1 MTLTKDLNDLAGT
14 NGLQA
19 QGAAN
24 ALAGTNGKALVGAL
38 NAAAG
43 TDGLELQG
51 VLGRLGGVPGVAP
64 DGALSEMAFIKRTAP
79 ALWLDARFPNGFGG
93 SIPADGTAL
102 SQWNDLSGNGRHAT
116 QGTGANQPL
125 FRSANP
131 NLLTYNQ
138 ATVETDTTGF
148 VSLDGTP
155 SLARSTAQASHGAA
169 SLAITSAS
177 GALSLAGTSAHGSLV
192 GAVPATAGA
201 TYSASV
207 ALRAAVTTRIGGLYI
222 VWKNSS
228 GALISLSSAS
238 ASVSSAGWTT
248 LTVTGATA
256 PANTAYA
263 AIAVGFTAG
272 AASEVFYADQLG
284 FYAGSSATWAPPVTL
299 PGGMPAVQF
308 DGVDDTILISTLNF
322 LSLPGVTIY
331 AVAETPPGTTGGAPL
346 VAGLMNGSFA
356 VRVGLYGTASGQT
369 TLNTRRLDADTL
381 SPYTPSGT
389 VTAGHHMLAAVVD
402 YSNAS
407 VSVSRDGSVLST
419 SPSWSAGVS
428 DGSTAIS
435 ILQVGNSNRPG
446 AIAAVLVYQVAH
458 TTAQRQAVERW
469 LGRVYGVAV
478 A

>member
-116 QGTGANQPL
+116 QATGTEQPL

-138 ATVETDTTGF
+138 ATVETDTTGLAALNGN
-148 VSLDGTP
+148 STI
-155 SLARSTAQASHGAA
+155 ARSTTDAAHGTASLQVTSVAAGLTGANTLTGSSGVPVAA
-169 SLAITSAS
+169 STQYTAVISAKAPTITANWTPIIYWWK
-177 GALSLAGTSAHGSLV
+177 ANGT
-192 GAVPATAGA
+192 
-201 TYSASV
+201 
-207 ALRAAVTTRIGGLYI
+207 
-222 VWKNSS
+222 
-228 GALISLSSAS
+228 AS
-238 ASVSSAGWTT
+238 ATPSTSGTAAALTT
-248 LTVTGATA
+248 SYAQLFVTATS
-256 PANTAYA
+256 PSDA
-263 AIAVGFTAG
+263 AFATVGFSWTAV
-272 AASEVFYADQLG
+272 AASEVVRVDRLG
-284 FYAGSSATWAPPVTL
+284 SWLGSSTTWLPPVTL
-299 PGGMPAVQF
+299 PNGLATVQF
-308 DGVDDTILISTLNF
+308 DGLNDTILISTLNF

-331 AVAETPPGTTGGAPL
+331 AVAETPPGTTGGSPL

-356 VRVGLYGTASGQT
+356 VRVGLYGNASGQT

-389 VTAGHHMLAAVVD
+389 VTAGHHMLAAVVN